1 MIDRLNDF
9 QRIAQRKGIKLEAPS
24 SSETRLVLENS
35 EEIDGFKRLVT
46 DGHKTIE
53 KINVLTTELKVI
65 KGEIFKT
72 SGEKEKELKKNINKV
87 EDKFESLRRE
97 GKITA
102 DEMKKKTKEF
112 EVKVEKIKEEKKIPF
127 YGESDTRM
135 INNLYNSFLKNF
147 EQAISDAASTMSD
160 IKIEQQNKLI
170 RDAENILGEIS
181 EEKKSE
187 IIKNPDLV
195 NDMMENR
202 LTQGIA
208 HVQLKNKV
216 RDLEERH
223 EDIMKLENVSKYK
236 FYHIIRI

>member
-1 MIDRLNDF
+1 MIDRLKDF

-24 SSETRLVLENS
+24 SSETRLTVENS

-46 DGHKTIE
+46 DGHKTVDRINNLTIE
-53 KINVLTTELKVI
+53 LQVI

-72 SGEKEKELKKNINKV
+72 SGERERELKKNVNKI
-87 EDKFESLRRE
+87 EDNFESLRRE

-112 EVKVEKIKEEKKIPF
+112 EEKVEKIKEEKKIPY
-127 YGESDTRM
+127 YGESDIRM

-147 EQAISDAASTMSD
+147 EQAINDAASIMSD

-195 NDMMENR
+195 NDMMENK
-202 LTQGIA
+202 LTQGLA
-208 HVQLKNKV
+208 SVQLKNKV

-223 EDIMKLENVSKYK
+223 EDIVKLENVSI
-236 FYHIIRI
+236 F